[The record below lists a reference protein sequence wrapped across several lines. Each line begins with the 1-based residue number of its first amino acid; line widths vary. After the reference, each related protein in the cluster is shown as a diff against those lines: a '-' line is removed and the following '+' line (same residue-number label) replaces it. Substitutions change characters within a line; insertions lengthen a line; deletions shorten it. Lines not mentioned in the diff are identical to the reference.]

1 MDVADEIVVLADAK
15 VEQVG
20 TPDELYD
27 HPANDFVMSFLGPVT
42 TVGGQQV
49 RPHDLEVSD
58 HPMEGGLEATV
69 ERVVRLGFEVRV
81 DLVVDGDQAWAQ
93 ITRGTA
99 EQFAI
104 EPGATVW
111 VKPARATSVSG

>member
-42 TVGGQQV
+42 TVAGRQV
-49 RPHDLEVSD
+49 RPHDLELSD
-58 HPMEGGLEATV
+58 QPLEGGVQATV
-69 ERVVRLGFEVRV
+69 ERVVRLGFEVRA
-81 DLVVDGDQAWAQ
+81 DLLIDGEPAWAQ
-93 ITRGTA
+93 LTRGSV
-99 EQFAI
+99 EQFSVV
-104 EPGATVW
+104 PGAQVW
-111 VKPARATSVSG
+111 VKPIGGA